1 MVAKDEIGVINNVL
15 LCINIIKKYK
25 LTLLAII
32 LNKIENKQ
40 PIGMN
45 NYQEL
50 SSMIKKPIIQ
60 INNKKS
66 SNEKSFEK
74 ILKVINFK
82 N

>member
-45 NYQEL
+45 NYKEL

-74 ILKVINFK
+74 ILKVINF
-82 N
+82 NN